1 MAIRRAFPFT
11 IPILLGYI
19 PLGIAFGLML
29 ENVGYNVIWGIVSSI
44 FIFSGTGQFIETGF
58 LNWHTALY
66 EVALITVILNSRMMF
81 YGFSFLERHRLVGAC
96 RYYLIFALTDE
107 TYALLCATPTPT
119 DVTDRDFMLA
129 ISALNHCYWIIG
141 GVIGVTCGALINVD
155 STGVDFI
162 MTALFVVLA
171 MDQQKAYST
180 NEPAIIGLFSS
191 VSALLIFGSDKFMIP
206 ALSLIVLLLVLRR
219 KSIEAKLG
227 NEGGRGRESEPTAA
241 ADAGNDGRRES
252 ADGRNSDHGHEC
264 GRVHESESE
273 GGRDE

>member
-1 MAIRRAFPFT
+1 MRRAIRRAFPFT
-11 IPILLGYI
+11 IPILLGYV

-29 ENVGYNVIWGIVSSI
+29 ENVGYNVVWGVVSSVL
-44 FIFSGTGQFIETGF
+44 IFSGTGQFIETGF

-81 YGFSFLERHRLVGAC
+81 YGFSFLERHRLAGPC

-107 TYALLCATPTPT
+107 IYARLCATPTPG

-129 ISALNHCYWIIG
+129 VSALNHCYWIAG

-171 MDQQKAYST
+171 MDQKQAYST
-180 NEPAIIGLFSS
+180 NEPAAIGLFAS
-191 VSALLIFGSDKFMIP
+191 VSTLIIFGPDKFMIP
-206 ALSLIVLLLVLRR
+206 ALSLIVLLLILRR
-219 KSIEAKLG
+219 KSIEAKLRSDR
-227 NEGGRGRESEPTAA
+227 GRGGEPASA
-241 ADAGNDGRRES
+241 GAGNGDAR
-252 ADGRNSDHGHEC
+252 
-264 GRVHESESE
+264 
-273 GGRDE
+273 